1 EVTFQLGWIISNG
14 QIGEIVARSLGYF
27 EAEQINLKVAPGGPH
42 VDGVAIVA
50 AGSAQAGNLS
60 SSPSLMLAR
69 AGGIPVK
76 CFAVGYQEHPFT
88 YFSLSKKPIR
98 TPQDMVGKK
107 IGTQGTARILLRA
120 LLAKNKIK
128 ESDVQVVIMGS
139 AMLPLITGQVDA
151 VTGWLT
157 NVSALRALGPDRVD
171 MRLWDAGVQL
181 YANLYYATDET
192 LQKHADV
199 LAGFT
204 RAAAKGWLY
213 AHQNPEKAVDLLVKA
228 YPNLDR
234 GAPGPDRA
242 EPRTRLGRAPA
253 VRRDGATVRFTS
265 ERGSVTALEN
275 VGLQVPPGRF
285 ISLLGPSGC
294 GKSTLLRLVADLVAP
309 TQGTVTVLGGPPETA
324 RLNRE
329 LGFVFQD
336 ATLLPWRSALENVR
350 LQLEVGPR
358 QRTRSGLR
366 HPGELLRLVGL
377 GGREDAL
384 PHELSGGMRQRVA
397 IARALVSEPRI
408 LLMDEP
414 FGALDEITRD
424 TLNEELLR
432 IWQETGTTILF
443 VTHSIP
449 EAVFLS

>member
-1 EVTFQLGWIISNG
+1 MSRIPTSHDLTRRHVLGGSAALLAGMAAGGGVVSVTSPARAAASDVTFQLGWIISNG

-27 EAEQINLKVAPGGPH
+27 EAEGINLKVAPGGPN

-88 YFSLSKKPIR
+88 YFSLPKKPIR

-128 ESDVQVVIMGS
+128 ESDVQVVVMGS
-139 AMLPLITGQVDA
+139 DMLPLMTGQVDA

-171 MRLWDAGVQL
+171 MRLWDAGIQL

-192 LQKHADV
+192 LQKHGDV

-204 RAAAKGWLY
+204 RAAAKGWAY
-213 AHQNPEKAVDLLVKA
+213 AHQNPDKAVDLLLKA

-234 GAPGPDRA
+234 DA
-242 EPRTRLGRAPA
+242 EMDAIKP
-253 VRRDGATVRFTS
+253 
-265 ERGSVTALEN
+265 
-275 VGLQVPPGRF
+275 
-285 ISLLGPSGC
+285 
-294 GKSTLLRLVADLVAP
+294 
-309 TQGTVTVLGGPPETA
+309 VLGFSFTKTTA
-324 RLNRE
+324 AKGWGTMEPSVWEQQIHVYDE
-329 LGFVFQD
+329 LQQFKGQAPKVTD
-336 ATLLPWRSALENVR
+336 VMTDSILKATA
-350 LQLEVGPR
+350 
-358 QRTRSGLR
+358 
-366 HPGELLRLVGL
+366 
-377 GGREDAL
+377 A
-384 PHELSGGMRQRVA
+384 
-397 IARALVSEPRI
+397 ARPKI
-408 LLMDEP
+408 
-414 FGALDEITRD
+414 GA
-424 TLNEELLR
+424 
-432 IWQETGTTILF
+432 
-443 VTHSIP
+443 
-449 EAVFLS
+449 

>member
-1 EVTFQLGWIISNG
+1 MWVPPPRLDQPRPHASAPPAALLAAMAAGGGSLPNARTPGAATSDVTFQLGWIISNG

-27 EAEQINLKVAPGGPH
+27 EAEGINLKVAPGGPN
-42 VDGVAIVA
+42 VDGVAVVA

-88 YFSLSKKPIR
+88 YFSLAKKPTR
-98 TPQDMVGKK
+98 TPQDMIGKR

-139 AMLPLITGQVDA
+139 DMLPLITGQVDA

-171 MRLWDAGVQL
+171 MRLWDAGIQL

-234 GAPGPDRA
+234 DAELDAIKPVLGFSFTKATAAKGWGTMEPGVWEQQLRVYDELQQFNGGAP
-242 EPRTRLGRAPA
+242 
-253 VRRDGATVRFTS
+253 
-265 ERGSVTALEN
+265 
-275 VGLQVPPGRF
+275 
-285 ISLLGPSGC
+285 
-294 GKSTLLRLVADLVAP
+294 KVADVMTDAILMA
-309 TQGTVTVLGGPPETA
+309 TA
-324 RLNRE
+324 
-329 LGFVFQD
+329 
-336 ATLLPWRSALENVR
+336 A
-350 LQLEVGPR
+350 
-358 QRTRSGLR
+358 
-366 HPGELLRLVGL
+366 
-377 GGREDAL
+377 
-384 PHELSGGMRQRVA
+384 
-397 IARALVSEPRI
+397 ARPKI
-408 LLMDEP
+408 
-414 FGALDEITRD
+414 GA
-424 TLNEELLR
+424 
-432 IWQETGTTILF
+432 
-443 VTHSIP
+443 
-449 EAVFLS
+449 

>member
-1 EVTFQLGWIISNG
+1 
-14 QIGEIVARSLGYF
+14 QIGEVVARSLGYF
-27 EAEQINLKVAPGGPH
+27 EAEQINLKITPGGPN

-50 AGSAQAGNLS
+50 SGSAQAGNLS

-69 AGGIPVK
+69 AGGLPVK

-88 YFSLSKKPIR
+88 YFSLPKKPIR
-98 TPQDMVGKK
+98 TPQDMIGKK

-139 AMLPLITGQVDA
+139 DMLPLITGQVDA

-171 MRLWDAGVQL
+171 MRLWDAGIQL

-213 AHQNPEKAVDLLVKA
+213 AHQNPEKA
-228 YPNLDR
+228 
-234 GAPGPDRA
+234 
-242 EPRTRLGRAPA
+242 EPLSRLGPGPA
-253 VRRDGATVRFTS
+253 VRLDGATVRFTS

-275 VGLQVPPGRF
+275 VGLQVPPGGF

-329 LGFVFQD
+329 LGFVFQA
-336 ATLLPWRSALENVR
+336 ATL
-350 LQLEVGPR
+350 
-358 QRTRSGLR
+358 
-366 HPGELLRLVGL
+366 
-377 GGREDAL
+377 
-384 PHELSGGMRQRVA
+384 
-397 IARALVSEPRI
+397 
-408 LLMDEP
+408 
-414 FGALDEITRD
+414 
-424 TLNEELLR
+424 
-432 IWQETGTTILF
+432 
-443 VTHSIP
+443 
-449 EAVFLS
+449 

>member
-1 EVTFQLGWIISNG
+1 MSEPRVREGLTRRRLLGQSAAALAGLLAGAGIVSVPRAASGATSEVTFQLGWIISNG

-27 EAEQINLKVAPGGPH
+27 EAEQINLKVAPGGPN

-128 ESDVQVVIMGS
+128 ESDVQIVIMGS
-139 AMLPLITGQVDA
+139 DMLPLVTGQVDA

-171 MRLWDAGVQL
+171 MRLWDAGIQL
-181 YANLYYATDET
+181 YATLYYATDEHV
-192 LQKHADV
+192 QKHADV

-213 AHQNPEKAVDLLVKA
+213 AYQNPEKAVDLLVKA

-234 GAPGPDRA
+234 DA
-242 EPRTRLGRAPA
+242 ELDAIKPVLNFSFTKTTAAKGW
-253 VRRDGATVRFTS
+253 ATM
-265 ERGSVTALEN
+265 EPSVWEQQIH
-275 VGLQVPPGRF
+275 VY
-285 ISLLGPSGC
+285 
-294 GKSTLLRLVADLVAP
+294 
-309 TQGTVTVLGGPPETA
+309 
-324 RLNRE
+324 
-329 LGFVFQD
+329 
-336 ATLLPWRSALENVR
+336 
-350 LQLEVGPR
+350 
-358 QRTRSGLR
+358 
-366 HPGELLRLVGL
+366 
-377 GGREDAL
+377 
-384 PHELSGGMRQRVA
+384 
-397 IARALVSEPRI
+397 
-408 LLMDEP
+408 
-414 FGALDEITRD
+414 
-424 TLNEELLR
+424 EELAQFKGPAPKR
-432 IWQETGTTILF
+432 SEERR
-443 VTHSIP
+443 V
-449 EAVFLS
+449 